1 MRNILKAALFA
12 ATAFITSPAFAQE
25 TDIVVTATRE
35 PTEAS
40 RLPARIEVVDRADI
54 EARGLVTLVDAL
66 GAQAVQSGGAGQQ
79 TSVFLRGTNSKHVL
93 ALFDGI
99 RLNDAS
105 SPSSAYDFGQDA
117 LGALER
123 VEVLRGPASAIYG
136 SDAVGG
142 VVNMITRRG
151 GETPF
156 EPFLEAEIGS
166 FGTFRTLLGAAGG
179 GSATSYGVSV
189 EFYDTEGFDNVPER
203 FPLSTGDKD
212 GSTLST
218 FTGTARHEAGNWGFD
233 VLARYRESVSE
244 YDTLGGGPGFD
255 QRADDPDLGNE
266 QEQTVWRLGGDYTLS
281 DAFNVRLSGG
291 EVSLDRAERDGGL
304 QTFSAAFDRQF
315 ADLTAHYDLT
325 GGSLNG
331 GLSFENNTID
341 NVSQFNDP
349 LTTDEDQSAA
359 FVIGQF
365 DIGERVVATGSVRVD
380 DYEAF
385 GAQATYSL
393 GAVATF
399 DAFRLFASFGAGFK
413 APSLS
418 ERYETGFFNIGN
430 PDLAPEESESWEI
443 GWDFDVSEAISTGAS
458 YYQTRIDNMINY
470 SFGDLQNINIDEAE
484 IDGAEFY
491 VDVDV
496 LPWAN
501 VRVDYAWTDA
511 QDGATGVQLSRRPE
525 HGAKLETTF
534 RPADRLSVAVN
545 WRYVGARNDTVYTPT
560 GVFAGT
566 AEVDSYSV
574 GGGNVTFD
582 LDDHAELFVR
592 VDNIT
597 DEDYEP
603 VEAYAGAPRSGFIGV
618 RARF

>member
-1 MRNILKAALFA
+1 MRHTFKAALFA
-12 ATAFITSPAFAQE
+12 ALCFSSAPALAQE

-54 EARGLVTLVDAL
+54 EARGLVTLVDAI
-66 GAQAVQSGGAGQQ
+66 GAQAVQSAGAGQQ

-93 ALFDGI
+93 ALFDGM

-123 VEVLRGPASAIYG
+123 VEILRGPASTIYG

-142 VVNMITRRG
+142 VVNMIPRRG
-151 GETPF
+151 GETAF

-166 FGTFRTLLGAAGG
+166 FETFRTLLGAAGG
-179 GSATSYGVSV
+179 GGATSYGVSV

-203 FPLSTGDKD
+203 FPLSTGNED
-212 GSTLST
+212 GSTIST

-233 VLARYRESVSE
+233 VLARYRKSEAE

-266 QEQTVWRLGGDYTLS
+266 QEQTIWRLGGDYTLS

-291 EVSLDRAERDGGL
+291 EVSLDRAEQDGGL

-315 ADLTAHYDLT
+315 ADLTAHYEFT

-331 GLSFENNTID
+331 GLSFENNAID
-341 NVSQFNDP
+341 NVSQFNNP
-349 LTTDEDQSAA
+349 LATDEDQSAA

-365 DIGERVVATGSVRVD
+365 DIGERVVATGSVRID

-385 GAQATYSL
+385 GTQTTYSL
-393 GAVATF
+393 GAVANI
-399 DAFRLFASFGAGFK
+399 DAFRLFASFGTGFK

-443 GWDFDVSEAISTGAS
+443 GWDFEVSEAISTGAS

-491 VDVDV
+491 ADVDV
-496 LPWAN
+496 LPWAS

-525 HGAKLETTF
+525 HAAKVETTF
-534 RPADRLSVAVN
+534 RPTDRLSVALN
-545 WRYVGARNDTVYTPT
+545 WRYVGERNDTVYTPT

-566 AEVDSYSV
+566 AEVDAYGV
-574 GGGNVTFD
+574 GGANVTFD
-582 LDDHAELFVR
+582 LDENADLFVR

-597 DEDYEP
+597 DEEYEP
-603 VEAYAGAPRSGFIGV
+603 VEAYAGAPRSGFVGV